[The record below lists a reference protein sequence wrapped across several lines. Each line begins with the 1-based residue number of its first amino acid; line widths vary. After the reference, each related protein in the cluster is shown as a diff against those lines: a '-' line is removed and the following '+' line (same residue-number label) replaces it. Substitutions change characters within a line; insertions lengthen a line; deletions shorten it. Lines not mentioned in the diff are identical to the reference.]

1 MKIKELDMVTLT
13 GTVVHIY
20 KGGKICEVEL
30 DTPHHIFLHTT
41 KPVLMTCMM
50 SMLSKVPSSHKN
62 QKTKTKKG
70 Q

>member
-30 DTPHHIFLHTT
+30 DTPHLHTT